1 MEKKLLNLL
10 DTCALGECC
19 KAENCTNDICNGYD
33 WFTKKFD
40 NICTCYVNKEDL
52 EEHDVK

>member
-19 KAENCTNDICNGYD
+19 KAENCTNDIREKTRVINFSGGFND
-33 WFTKKFD
+33 SPEFVLITAGA
-40 NICTCYVNKEDL
+40 NII
-52 EEHDVK
+52 